1 MLLPFMPKGKIWAR
15 GVVLGYWRKGV
26 VFHKDGTIS
35 SILDYFVNIYVDNCS
50 VSLWTG
56 KSYSVNCMYDLI
68 QTMFGRK
75 RFVKQLCI
83 LASFGVRINLF
94 FTFWVVWFYFFFCQ
108 MRNQIG
114 FSGFDFWIL
123 VDMRTTS
130 AKMCANNVKLLWEL
144 LTCLTFSSLI
154 FLKCHF
160 VFSHDIVVHFGYW
173 H

>member
-15 GVVLGYWRKGV
+15 GVVLGYWRKGD
-26 VFHKDGTIS
+26 VFHKDGTIT
-35 SILDYFVNIYVDNCS
+35 SILDYFVNIYVDNCL
-50 VSLWTG
+50 SLWTG
-56 KSYSVNCMYDLI
+56 KSYSVNCMCDLI

-94 FTFWVVWFYFFFCQ
+94 FTFWVICFFFCQ

-123 VDMRTTS
+123 VDMRTKS
-130 AKMCANNVKLLWEL
+130 AKICANNVKLLWEL
-144 LTCLTFSSLI
+144 IIGKKSQIVTEFWLVWHLI
-154 FLKCHF
+154 HWFF
-160 VFSHDIVVHFGYW
+160 
-173 H
+173 